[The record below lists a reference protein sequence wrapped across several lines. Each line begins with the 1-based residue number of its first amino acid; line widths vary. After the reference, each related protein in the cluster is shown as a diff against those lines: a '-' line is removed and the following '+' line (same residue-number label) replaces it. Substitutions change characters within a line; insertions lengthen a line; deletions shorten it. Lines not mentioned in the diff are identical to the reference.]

1 MDKPL
6 SLSVKDYIIRKMS
19 IKMKLTEKI
28 IDNVVTH
35 QFSSANEALVKNK
48 SVEISGFG
56 KFVFNDKKAISKMA
70 KLHIQKGIFENMV
83 NSVELSEQR
92 KASAIV
98 KLQNVLLMIE
108 TLKPKISHETKSD
121 LRGMEEQASSIEAS
135 EETN

>member
-6 SLSVKDYIIRKMS
+6 SLSVKDYIIRKLS

-92 KASAIV
+92 KASATV

-121 LRGMEEQASSIEAS
+121 LRGMEEPSDSS
-135 EETN
+135 ETP

>member
-6 SLSVKDYIIRKMS
+6 SLSVKDYIIRKLS
-19 IKMKLTEKI
+19 IKMKLTEKV

-35 QFSSANEALVKNK
+35 QFSSANDALVKNK

-92 KASAIV
+92 KASATV

-121 LRGMEEQASSIEAS
+121 LRGMEEPSDSS
-135 EETN
+135 ETP

>member
-6 SLSVKDYIIRKMS
+6 SLSVKDYIIRKLS
-19 IKMKLTEKI
+19 IKMKLTEKV

-92 KASAIV
+92 KASATV

-108 TLKPKISHETKSD
+108 TLKPKISYETKSD
-121 LRGMEEQASSIEAS
+121 LRGMEEPSDSS
-135 EETN
+135 ETP

>member
-6 SLSVKDYIIRKMS
+6 SLSVKDYIIRKLS
-19 IKMKLTEKI
+19 IKMKLTEKV

-70 KLHIQKGIFENMV
+70 KLHVQKGIFENMV

-92 KASAIV
+92 KASATV

-121 LRGMEEQASSIEAS
+121 LRGMEEPSDSS
-135 EETN
+135 ETP

>member
-1 MDKPL
+1 MDKPV

-28 IDNVVTH
+28 IDNVISH
-35 QFSSANEALVKNK
+35 QFSSANDALVKNK

-56 KFVFNDKKAISKMA
+56 KFVFNDKKAITKMA
-70 KLHIQKGIFENMV
+70 KLHVQKGIFENMV

-92 KASAIV
+92 KASAMV

-108 TLKPKISHETKSD
+108 TLKPKILYETKSD
-121 LRGMEEQASSIEAS
+121 LRRVEESSDTS
-135 EETN
+135 ETP

>member
-19 IKMKLTEKI
+19 IKMKVTEKV

-35 QFSSANEALVKNK
+35 QFSSAHEALVKNK

-56 KFVFNDKKAISKMA
+56 KFIFNDKKAISKMA

-92 KASAIV
+92 KASAMV
-98 KLQNVLLMIE
+98 KLQNTLLSIE
-108 TLKPKISHETKSD
+108 TLKPKITNETKSD
-121 LRGMEEQASSIEAS
+121 LRGMEEPSDSS
-135 EETN
+135 ETP

>member
-6 SLSVKDYIIRKMS
+6 SLSVKDYIIRKLS

-35 QFSSANEALVKNK
+35 QFSSANDALVKNK

-121 LRGMEEQASSIEAS
+121 LRGMEEPSDSS
-135 EETN
+135 ETP

>member
-6 SLSVKDYIIRKMS
+6 SLSVKDYIIRKLS

-92 KASAIV
+92 KASAMV

-121 LRGMEEQASSIEAS
+121 LRGMEEPSDSS
-135 EETN
+135 ETP

>member
-1 MDKPL
+1 MDKPV

-28 IDNVVTH
+28 IDNVISH
-35 QFSSANEALVKNK
+35 QFSSANDALVKNK

-56 KFVFNDKKAISKMA
+56 KFVFNDKKAITKMA
-70 KLHIQKGIFENMV
+70 KLHVQKGIFENMV

-92 KASAIV
+92 KASAMV

-108 TLKPKISHETKSD
+108 TLKPKIENETKSD
-121 LRGMEEQASSIEAS
+121 LRRVEESSDTS
-135 EETN
+135 ETP

>member
-19 IKMKLTEKI
+19 IKMKLTEKV

-108 TLKPKISHETKSD
+108 TLKPKISYETKSD
-121 LRGMEEQASSIEAS
+121 LRGMEEPSDSS
-135 EETN
+135 ETP

>member
-19 IKMKLTEKI
+19 IKMKLTEKV

-92 KASAIV
+92 KASAMV

-108 TLKPKISHETKSD
+108 TLKPKISYETKSD
-121 LRGMEEQASSIEAS
+121 LRGMEEPSDSS
-135 EETN
+135 ETP

>member
-6 SLSVKDYIIRKMS
+6 SLSVKDYIIRKLS
-19 IKMKLTEKI
+19 IKMKLTEKV

-121 LRGMEEQASSIEAS
+121 LRGMEEPSDSS
-135 EETN
+135 ETP

>member
-19 IKMKLTEKI
+19 IKMKLTEKV

-92 KASAIV
+92 KASAMV

-121 LRGMEEQASSIEAS
+121 LRGMEEPSDSS
-135 EETN
+135 ETP

>member
-19 IKMKLTEKI
+19 IKMKLTEKV

-35 QFSSANEALVKNK
+35 QFSSANDALVNNK

-70 KLHIQKGIFENMV
+70 KLHVQKGIFENMID
-83 NSVELSEQR
+83 SGDLSEQR
-92 KASAIV
+92 KASTMV

-108 TLKPKISHETKSD
+108 TLKPKIENETKSD
-121 LRGMEEQASSIEAS
+121 LRGMEEPSDTS
-135 EETN
+135 ETP

>member
-6 SLSVKDYIIRKMS
+6 SLSVKDYIIRKLS

-121 LRGMEEQASSIEAS
+121 LRGMEEPSDSS
-135 EETN
+135 ETP

>member
-6 SLSVKDYIIRKMS
+6 SLSVKDYIIRKLS

-108 TLKPKISHETKSD
+108 TLKPKISYETKSD
-121 LRGMEEQASSIEAS
+121 LRGMEEPSDSS
-135 EETN
+135 ETP

>member
-6 SLSVKDYIIRKMS
+6 SLSVKDYIIRKLS

-92 KASAIV
+92 KASATV

-108 TLKPKISHETKSD
+108 TLKPKISYETKSD
-121 LRGMEEQASSIEAS
+121 LRGMEEPSDSS
-135 EETN
+135 ETP

>member
-6 SLSVKDYIIRKMS
+6 SLSVKDYIIRKLS
-19 IKMKLTEKI
+19 IKMKLTEKV

-92 KASAIV
+92 KASAMV

-108 TLKPKISHETKSD
+108 TLKPKISYETKSD
-121 LRGMEEQASSIEAS
+121 LRGMEEPSDSS
-135 EETN
+135 ETP